1 MISLFITAVVVF
13 FPNQQQHSDN
23 LDSLAAEVLRH
34 RLRINEMII
43 KADFTATDVL
53 NLNQRFFSIETQL
66 SNLQKTN
73 LPNEILA
80 KIQEDVR
87 LLKLVKFMPQERDL
101 QNEIDKLK
109 DELAQLKLKKIAREK
124 VRFEELIN
132 AVKDETSRSFIVLS
146 FKESKISLE
155 ENFVNKKLIQAFRNS
170 NIQIRVLNESKINI
184 QVGKELDCD
193 EICKKFDVDA
203 IVIINFDIDME
214 EYNFIIVG
222 SVLPKAKDN
231 SQGKAVLDNAT
242 KRIFRR

>member
-34 RLRINEMII
+34 RLRINEMIM
-43 KADFTATDVL
+43 KADFTATDLL

-73 LPNEILA
+73 FPNEILV

-87 LLKLVKFMPQERDL
+87 LLKLVKFIPQDRDL

-124 VRFEELIN
+124 VRFEELLN
-132 AVKDETSRSFIVLS
+132 GVKEETSRSFIVLS

-155 ENFVNKKLIQAFRNS
+155 DNFVNKKLNQAFRNS
-170 NIQIRVLNESKINI
+170 NIKIRLLNESKSF

-203 IVIINFDIDME
+203 IVIINFDSIDME
-214 EYNFIIVG
+214 EYNFIVIG
-222 SVLPKAKDN
+222 SPQAKDN
-231 SQGKAVLDNAT
+231 
-242 KRIFRR
+242 